1 MLKSTRKIVN
11 VKYNK
16 HNNRHEELTFRSL
29 RNYSV
34 DIHKQALERASF
46 PNYENFH
53 IPDTAQNDFINR
65 FDCVINAVALLNRVR
80 VKSNTSE

>member
-53 IPDTAQNDFINR
+53 IPDTA
-65 FDCVINAVALLNRVR
+65 
-80 VKSNTSE
+80 